1 MGRDYSNFADD
12 TANQAASDSNGVSK
26 FVRGSGGAGKGDRS
40 SAGWII
46 TDKYQRSMQANEAY
60 AAGEITLE
68 EWRAIVHPKSSQDQG
83 EN

>member
-1 MGRDYSNFADD
+1 MAENFSEY
-12 TANQAASDSNGVSK
+12 TANAAAGDSNGVSK
-26 FVRGSGGAGKGDRS
+26 YVRNNGGAGKGDRS

-46 TDKYQRSMQANEAY
+46 TDKYQRSMEANEAY

>member
-1 MGRDYSNFADD
+1 MADPYD
-12 TANQAASDSNGVSK
+12 PQGVHRTAKAAQSLGGVSK
-26 FVRGSGGAGKGDRS
+26 DLAGRGGAGKGDRS
-40 SAGWII
+40 SAAWINS
-46 TDKYQRSMQANEAY
+46 DKYQRSMQANDAY